1 MQIPTTPTTKTTLVA
16 LRLCAAAATG
26 VLLWSYPPA
35 AGLARGTAV
44 VLWAV
49 YAGTAIG
56 LPMVPHHWFERPR
69 LLPIFTLTELVLLG
83 GFVTTYQAGGSLYLP
98 LFLVTILLAAFARNV
113 RWSITVATGAALAQV
128 PLYATGSDFGGLD
141 AMAIESSA
149 LILQGVILLVAG
161 AAVGHLTEELSRHE
175 STGDLLDSAL
185 QISALVAGTYD
196 VDTVYRRLVELV
208 ARLLQADRVA
218 MIQLTDE
225 PDVGRVVAAADLGH
239 PLQQDLYVDL
249 PEHPEVAEA
258 IARQSPIVVRRRER
272 RSDPKLGF
280 RRRVR
285 RTSILVAPILVGDDP
300 RGVLYIRNE
309 RSRIE
314 YSRQELAFCQLMAHA
329 AARAVEHAER
339 YAAMEEAASR
349 DPLTGLR
356 NLRAF
361 HQRLDLEI
369 ARSEREVRP
378 LSLLMIDIDY
388 LKRVNDAFGHLAGD
402 AVLRDIARILG
413 EQVREV
419 DFVARY
425 GGEEFAVLL
434 TGAEIERA
442 QKIAERICAA
452 IGSMDHPDVDA
463 PVTASIGVATY
474 PYDAIT
480 PRDLVH
486 QADQALYY
494 SKYRGRNRITVYD
507 HLHRQASA
515 DELQRELVQAFTSV
529 SLERHFSHD
538 DPHIAAIRERLSLFT
553 SDREIIDNIDD
564 VIESLTVAMHARD
577 TYTRH
582 HLRQAAALSDLFL
595 GYLTIDDDER
605 RTIRIACML
614 HDIGKLGI
622 PQEILQKSEFLT
634 REEYEIVRKHPEIGA
649 RILEPLKAFTAAV
662 PCIRHHHE
670 RWDGKGYPD
679 GLRGAGIPFGA
690 RVVSLV
696 DSFHA
701 MVSKRPYQSRVK
713 GLGYA
718 REEIRRNAGTQFD
731 PELAALF
738 VQMTQEQPERMAG
751 FVESE
756 PALSA
761 SEDLEYAE
769 FTLRADVVGSTWA
782 EVD

>member
-1 MQIPTTPTTKTTLVA
+1 MLVA

-35 AGLARGTAV
+35 PGMAHGAAV
-44 VLWAV
+44 FLWAV
-49 YAGTAIG
+49 YAATALV
-56 LPMVPHHWFERPR
+56 LPFVPGQWFERPR
-69 LLPIFTLTELVLLG
+69 LLPIFTLAELVLLG
-83 GFVTTYQAGGSLYLP
+83 AFVAIYREGGSLYLP

-113 RWSITVATGAALAQV
+113 RWSIAVATGAALTQM
-128 PLYATGSDFGGLD
+128 PLYATGQAWGEFTL
-141 AMAIESSA
+141 EPSA
-149 LILQGVILLVAG
+149 LILQGVILLVAA
-161 AAVGHLTEELSRHE
+161 AAVGQLTEELSRHE
-175 STGDLLDSAL
+175 ATGDLLDSAL
-185 QISALVAGTYD
+185 QISALVAGTFD

-208 ARLLQADRVA
+208 GKLLQADRVA
-218 MIQLTDE
+218 MIALTEE
-225 PDVGRVVAAADLGH
+225 PEVGRVVAAADLGH
-239 PLQQDLYVDL
+239 PLRQDLFVDL
-249 PEHPEVAEA
+249 PEHPEIAEA
-258 IARQSPIVVRRRER
+258 VARRSPIVVRRRER
-272 RSDPKLGF
+272 QTDGGLPF
-280 RRRVR
+280 RRSVR
-285 RTSILVAPILVGDDP
+285 RTSILVVPILVGDQP

-339 YAAMEEAASR
+339 YAEMEEAASR

-361 HQRLDLEI
+361 HQRLDLDV
-369 ARSEREVRP
+369 ARSERELRP

-388 LKRVNDAFGHLAGD
+388 LKRVNDAYGHLAGD
-402 AVLRDIARILG
+402 AVLRSIARILT

-425 GGEEFAVLL
+425 GGEEFAVIL
-434 TGAEIERA
+434 TGAEIDRA
-442 QKIAERICAA
+442 QKVAQRICEA
-452 IGSMDHPDVDA
+452 IADTEHPDVSV
-463 PVTASIGVATY
+463 PITASIGLATY
-474 PYDAIT
+474 PYDATT

-507 HLHRQASA
+507 HLHRQGSA
-515 DELQRELVQAFTSV
+515 DDLQRELVQAFTSV

-538 DPHIAAIRERLSLFT
+538 DPRIAEIRERLSLFT
-553 SDREIIDNIDD
+553 TDDEIIDNIED
-564 VIESLTVAMHARD
+564 VIESLTAAMHARD

-582 HLRQAAALSDLFL
+582 HLQQAAELSDLFL
-595 GYLTIDDDER
+595 GYLTLDDNDR

-614 HDIGKLGI
+614 HDIGKLGV

-649 RILEPLKAFTAAV
+649 RILEPLKPFTKAV

-679 GLRGAGIPFGA
+679 GLRGEDIPFGA

-713 GLGYA
+713 GPGYA

-731 PELAALF
+731 PRLAETF
-738 VQMTQEQPERMAG
+738 SRMIEEQPERIAA

-756 PALSA
+756 SDTEVDATEAVEYGALLGPDALAPA
-761 SEDLEYAE
+761 
-769 FTLRADVVGSTWA
+769 WA
-782 EVD
+782 EVERPRF

>member
-1 MQIPTTPTTKTTLVA
+1 MQISATPTTKTTLVA
-16 LRLCAAAATG
+16 LRLCAAGATG
-26 VLLWSYPPA
+26 VLLWSYPPVSF
-35 AGLARGTAV
+35 LANATAV
-44 VLWAV
+44 CLWAV
-49 YAGTAIG
+49 YAVSAVG
-56 LPMVPHHWFERPR
+56 LPFVPRPWFERPR
-69 LLPIFTLTELVLLG
+69 ILPMFTIAELILLG
-83 GFVTTYQAGGSLYLP
+83 ALVTLYEEGGWIYLP
-98 LFLVTILLAAFARNV
+98 VFLVTILLAAFARDV
-113 RWSITVATGAALAQV
+113 GWAITVAAVAAFVQI
-128 PLYATGSDFGGLD
+128 PLYATGTDFGTGQ
-141 AMAIESSA
+141 AMALEWSA

-185 QISALVAGTYD
+185 QISALVAGTFD
-196 VDTVYRRLVELV
+196 VDTVYRRLVELM

-218 MIQLTDE
+218 MIQLTSE
-225 PDVGRVVAAADLGH
+225 PDVGRVVAAADLGQ
-239 PLQQDLYVDL
+239 PLQQDLYVEL
-249 PEHPEVAEA
+249 SEHPEVAEA
-258 IARQSPIVVRRRER
+258 IARQSPIVVHRRGRAR
-272 RSDPKLGF
+272 DSRLTL
-280 RRRVR
+280 RQRVR
-285 RTSILVAPILVGDDP
+285 RTSILVAPILVGEEP
-300 RGVLYIRNE
+300 RGVLYIRNDH
-309 RSRIE
+309 SPAD

-329 AARAVEHAER
+329 AARAVGHAER
-339 YAAMEEAASR
+339 YAEMEEAATR

-361 HQRLDLEI
+361 HQRLDLEV
-369 ARSEREVRP
+369 ARSERDSRP

-402 AVLRDIARILG
+402 GVLRTIATILS

-425 GGEEFAVLL
+425 GGEEFAILL
-434 TGAEIERA
+434 TGAEVDRA
-442 QKIAERICAA
+442 QRVAERICTA
-452 IGSMDHPDVDA
+452 ISESEHSGIDA
-463 PVTASIGVATY
+463 PITASIGVATY
-474 PYDAIT
+474 PHDATT

-507 HLHRQASA
+507 HLHRRASE
-515 DELQRELVQAFTSV
+515 DEVQRELVQAFTSV

-538 DPHIAAIRERLSLFT
+538 DPRIGAIRDRLSLFT
-553 SDREIIDNIDD
+553 TDTDIIDNLDD
-564 VIESLTVAMHARD
+564 IIESLTTAMHARD

-582 HLRQAAALSDLFL
+582 HLEQAAALSDLFL
-595 GYLTIDDDER
+595 GYLSVEEDER

-614 HDIGKLGI
+614 HDIGKLGV
-622 PQEILQKSEFLT
+622 PQDILQKSEFLT

-649 RILEPLKAFTAAV
+649 RILEPLRPFSAAV

-670 RWDGKGYPD
+670 RWDGKGYPE
-679 GLRGAGIPFGA
+679 GLRGPDIPFGA

-731 PELAALF
+731 PQLAATF
-738 VQMTQEQPERMAG
+738 VRMIEEQAERMAA
-751 FVESE
+751 FVESD
-756 PALSA
+756 SGGGA
-761 SEDLEYAE
+761 SEGLAYAG
-769 FTLRADVVGSTWA
+769 FVARP
-782 EVD
+782 EVLTSS